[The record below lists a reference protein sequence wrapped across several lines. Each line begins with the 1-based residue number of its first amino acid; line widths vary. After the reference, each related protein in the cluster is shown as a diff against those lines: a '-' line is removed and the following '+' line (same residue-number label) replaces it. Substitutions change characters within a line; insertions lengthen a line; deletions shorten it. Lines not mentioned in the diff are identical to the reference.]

1 MSAVE
6 EVSRFTSMAGGNR
19 LELLLFQ
26 LSDNQIFGINV
37 FKIREILQC
46 PPLRHVPYSHRHV
59 RGVMQAR
66 GQTLPV
72 IDLAQVLAQSASLEL
87 PDSKIIVTEYCGL
100 VLGYLVRRV
109 VRIMNLRWEDVKP
122 PPPLL
127 GDAHYMTAVTIL
139 DGVQV
144 QIIDIEKVLAEI
156 VGVSSDTTEIQLP
169 PAIASDLP
177 RHVFIAEDSTVAR
190 KQITRVMDQIGVTYE
205 VAENGRSAL
214 EKLREYAAAAPIK
227 TQFGMLIADIEMPEM
242 DGYTLTKTLKADLA
256 LKELYVCLHTSLS
269 GSFNHTMAAT
279 VGADRLMP
287 KFDADELAQ
296 AVITVL
302 S

>member
-6 EVSRFTSMAGGNR
+6 EVSRFTPMAGENR

-26 LSDNQIFGINV
+26 LDGEQIFGINV
-37 FKIREILQC
+37 FKIREILRC
-46 PPLRHVPYSHRHV
+46 PPLRHIPYSNRHV

-72 IDLAQVLAQSASLEL
+72 IDLAQVLAQPAGLEL
-87 PDSKIIVTEYCGL
+87 PESTVIVTEYCGL
-100 VLGYLVRRV
+100 VLGYLVRKV
-109 VRIMNLRWEDVKP
+109 VRIANLRWEDVKP
-122 PPPLL
+122 PPALL
-127 GDAHYMTAVTIL
+127 GDDHYMTAVTNL
-139 DGVQV
+139 GGAQV

-156 VGVSSDTTEIQLP
+156 VGVSSDTTEIQLA
-169 PAIASDLP
+169 PASASDLP

-190 KQITRVMDQIGVTYE
+190 KQITRVMEQIGVTFE
-205 VAENGRSAL
+205 VAENGRLAL
-214 EKLREYAAAAPIK
+214 EKLREYAAAGPIN

-242 DGYTLTKTLKADLA
+242 DGYTLTKTLKADPA
-256 LKELYVCLHTSLS
+256 LKDLYVCLHTSLS

-287 KFDADELAQ
+287 KFDANELAQ
-296 AVITVL
+296 AVIAVL
-302 S
+302 T